1 MNLSISKN
9 FLIFIIIIFLSFINI
24 GCSGDVDNTYPA
36 AHGKEGGIFMDNLCA
51 QDGEKYGHT
60 IILIDKTTSLSQAK
74 KDFIKSEVFGPAF
87 YEKFEPYTKFSY
99 MVIDDKSPYSKKFVF
114 SMCRPKAGKPTFYSK
129 NFPSKNNTKVNELA
143 ESFENINYINDHW
156 AHFNKESNKA
166 AQRIFSSEK
175 ESKFSWVY
183 ESIIN
188 VLSSTK
194 LDFGPDYP
202 KRKFIIVS
210 DLMQHSQRLSFYKI
224 CKTKYSSKPDLCP
237 KLKTIL
243 DQDAGTKN
251 YFDKTSTPVD
261 ENVDIEI
268 IFINNREET
277 KYALDDSLE
286 QLWLDYFK
294 EYGFEEPKVKRML
307 DVYHDLN

>member
-1 MNLSISKN
+1 MTKVLIVKNLFSQCVDQKQANRLFIVKTKKKN
-9 FLIFIIIIFLSFINI
+9 
-24 GCSGDVDNTYPA
+24 
-36 AHGKEGGIFMDNLCA
+36 GKN
-51 QDGEKYGHT
+51 
-60 IILIDKTTSLSQAK
+60 
-74 KDFIKSEVFGPAF
+74 
-87 YEKFEPYTKFSY
+87 
-99 MVIDDKSPYSKKFVF
+99 
-114 SMCRPKAGKPTFYSK
+114 
-129 NFPSKNNTKVNELA
+129 VNELD
-143 ESFENINYINDHW
+143 ESFENINYIREYW

-166 AQRIFSSEK
+166 AQRILSSEK
-175 ESKFSWVY
+175 ESDFSWVY

-210 DLMQHSQRLSFYKI
+210 DLMQHSQRLSFYKT

-243 DQDAGTKN
+243 DQDASTKD
-251 YFDKTSTPVD
+251 YVDKTSTPVD
-261 ENVDIEI
+261 KNVDIEI

-294 EYGFEEPKVKRML
+294 RYNFEKPIIVKRML
-307 DVYHDLN
+307 DVFHDLN